1 MSRVWLITGAGRGLG
16 FEIAKAAL
24 SAGDRVVATGRN
36 RESLE
41 KTFAGE
47 GDRVLALALDVTDEA
62 QGRSV
67 AAAAVGHFG
76 RIDILVN
83 NAGYGLMGMF
93 EEHSP
98 EAIERQ
104 YATNVFGL
112 MHVTRAVLPV
122 MRKQRSGRIFNIT
135 SIGGLRG
142 VAGWSAYCSTKF
154 AVEGFSESL
163 AQEVAPFG
171 IQVTAV
177 EPGAFRTD
185 FLDTSSVQHSTTAI
199 DDYARLSNEHRSTWD
214 GRNHQQAGD
223 PAKLATALLT
233 IASAEQQPVH
243 WVVGTDAVAWASD
256 KFAAFTEELERW
268 RKLSLSTDIEA
279 EAAVAG

>member
-16 FEIAKAAL
+16 AEIAKAAL
-24 SAGDRVVATGRN
+24 AAGDRVVATGRS
-36 RESLE
+36 REQVE

-47 GDRVLALALDVTDEA
+47 GERVLSLALDVTDAA
-62 QGRSV
+62 QAGSAV
-67 AAAAVGHFG
+67 AAAVERFG
-76 RIDILVN
+76 RIDVLVN

-93 EEHSP
+93 EENPP

-122 MRKQRSGRIFNIT
+122 MRRQRSGRIFNIT

-163 AQEVAPFG
+163 APELAPFG

-185 FLDTSSVQHSTTAI
+185 FLDPSSVQHGWTVI
-199 DDYARLSNEHRSTWD
+199 DDYAELSAEHRSTW
-214 GRNHQQAGD
+214 GERNHQQAGD
-223 PAKLATALLT
+223 PAKLGAALVTL
-233 IASAEQQPVH
+233 ASAEHQPIH
-243 WVVGTDAVAWASD
+243 WVVGTDAVTWATG
-256 KFAAFTEELERW
+256 KIAALSEELERW
-268 RKLSLSTDIEA
+268 RELSLSTDIEA
-279 EAAVAG
+279 EVAAA

>member
-1 MSRVWLITGAGRGLG
+1 MSKVWLITGAGRGLG
-16 FEIAKAAL
+16 VEIAKAAL
-24 SAGDRVVATGRN
+24 AAGDRVVATGRH
-36 RESLE
+36 REQLE
-41 KTFAGE
+41 KAFAGD
-47 GDRVLALALDVTDEA
+47 GDQVLSLALDVTDAA
-62 QGRSV
+62 QARSV
-67 AAAAVGHFG
+67 VAVAVDHFG
-76 RIDILVN
+76 RIDVLVN

-93 EEHSP
+93 EENTP

-122 MRKQRSGRIFNIT
+122 MRRQRSGRIFNIT

-163 AQEVAPFG
+163 APEVAPFG

-185 FLDTSSVQHSTTAI
+185 FLDPSSVQHSSTVI
-199 DDYARLSNEHRSTWD
+199 DDYAALSTEHRSTWTE
-214 GRNHQQAGD
+214 RNHQQAGD
-223 PAKLATALLT
+223 PVKLGTALIKL
-233 IASAEQQPVH
+233 ASAEHQPLH
-243 WVVGTDAVAWASD
+243 WVVGTDAVTWATG
-256 KFAAFTEELERW
+256 KITGLTEELERW
-268 RKLSLSTDIEA
+268 RELSLSTDLEP
-279 EAAVAG
+279 EAAVA